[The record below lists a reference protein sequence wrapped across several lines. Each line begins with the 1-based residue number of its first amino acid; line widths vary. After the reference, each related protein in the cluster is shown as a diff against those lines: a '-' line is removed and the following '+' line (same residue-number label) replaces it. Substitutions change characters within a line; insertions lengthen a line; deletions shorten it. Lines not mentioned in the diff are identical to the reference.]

1 MGIEQSMGEIEQRI
15 FEVDE
20 RSFEQL
26 ALEVFQYQAQHNEV
40 YRRYI
45 ELLKIDYSSISK
57 IDEIP
62 FLPISLFKTHTV
74 YAGVGAPEAT
84 FSSSGTTGVETSK
97 HNVAKLSVYETSFL
111 NGFKLFYGNPK
122 DYCILAL
129 LPSYLERQG
138 SSLVYMVQ
146 RLIEES
152 GHKSSGFF
160 LNNHDELVRILLEQ
174 EKINQPTVVVG
185 VTFALLDL
193 ANRFTLNL
201 SNTVVMETGGMKGRG
216 KELVRS
222 DMHDILKKSLGIKS
236 VHSEYGMT
244 ELLSQ
249 AYSKGDGI
257 FETPPWMKVLT
268 RDPYDPF
275 SLMSFGQSGAINVI
289 DLANIYSCSFIQ
301 TDDLGMVYPN
311 GTFAI
316 LGRMDGSQIRGC
328 NLLVL

>member
-174 EKINQPTVVVG
+174 EKINQTTVVVG

-311 GTFAI
+311 GTFSI

>member
-1 MGIEQSMGEIEQRI
+1 MGEIEQRI

-301 TDDLGMVYPN
+301 TDDLGIVYPN

>member
-1 MGIEQSMGEIEQRI
+1 MGEIEQRI

>member
-1 MGIEQSMGEIEQRI
+1 MGEIEQRI

-174 EKINQPTVVVG
+174 EKINQTTVVVG

-311 GTFAI
+311 GTFSI